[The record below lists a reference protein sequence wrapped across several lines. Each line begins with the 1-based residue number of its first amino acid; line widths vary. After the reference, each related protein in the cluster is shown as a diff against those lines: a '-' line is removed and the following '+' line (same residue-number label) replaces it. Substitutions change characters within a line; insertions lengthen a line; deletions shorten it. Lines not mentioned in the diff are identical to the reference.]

1 MLKIE
6 QLQIKY
12 GNIHAI
18 KGVNLEIKEGESVA
32 LLGANGAGKSTILR
46 AITGIIQLYKGTISH
61 GKIYF
66 KGKLLNNIPANKI
79 VEMGLSCV
87 PEGRELFA
95 NLTVLENLR
104 MGAFV
109 VKESKLIGKRL
120 DEVYE
125 LFPGIA
131 DRKNQIAG
139 TLSGGEQQMLSIG
152 RSLMTDPQLLLL
164 DEPSLGLAP
173 ILIERVF
180 EACEKLKKKGTTI
193 FLIEQNAN
201 VALNFVG
208 RGYILETGLIKIEG
222 SSESLKNNINVKKAY
237 LGG

>member
-46 AITGIIQLYKGTISH
+46 AITGIIQLYNGTISH
-61 GKIYF
+61 GKIHF
-66 KGKLLNNIPANKI
+66 KGKLLNNTPADKI
-79 VEMGLSCV
+79 VKMGLSCV

-95 NLTVLENLR
+95 KLTVLENLR
-104 MGAFV
+104 MGAFI

-125 LFPGIA
+125 LFPIIA

-173 ILIERVF
+173 ILVERVF

-201 VALNFVG
+201 VALNFVD

-222 SSESLKNNINVKKAY
+222 SSESLKNNVNVKKAY

>member
-46 AITGIIQLYKGTISH
+46 AITGIIQLYNGTISH
-61 GKIYF
+61 GKIHF
-66 KGKLLNNIPANKI
+66 KGKLLNNIPADKI
-79 VEMGLSCV
+79 VKMGLSCV

-95 NLTVLENLR
+95 KLTVLENLR
-104 MGAFV
+104 MGAFI

-125 LFPGIA
+125 LFPIIA

-173 ILIERVF
+173 ILVERVF

-201 VALNFVG
+201 VALNFVD

-222 SSESLKNNINVKKAY
+222 SSESLKNDVNVKKAY

>member
-6 QLQIKY
+6 QLHVKY
-12 GNIHAI
+12 GYIHAI
-18 KGVNLEIKEGESVA
+18 KGVSLEIKEGETVA
-32 LLGANGAGKSTILR
+32 LLGANGAGKSTIIR
-46 AITGIIQLYKGTISH
+46 AIMGIIQIYKGAISR

-66 KGKLLNNIPANKI
+66 KGKLLDNVSANLI
-79 VEMGLSCV
+79 VGKGISCV

-95 NLTVLENLR
+95 QLTVLENLK
-104 MGAFV
+104 MGAFII
-109 VKESKLIGKRL
+109 KDSKLIRKRL

-125 LFPGIA
+125 IFPVIA
-131 DRKNQIAG
+131 ERKNQIAG

-152 RSLMTDPQLLLL
+152 RSLMTEPQLLLL

-173 ILIERVF
+173 ILVERVF
-180 EACEKLKKKGTTI
+180 EACDKLKKKGMTI
-193 FLIEQNAN
+193 FLVEQNAN
-201 VALNFVG
+201 VALNFAD

-222 SSESLKNNINVKKAY
+222 SSESLKSNINVRKAY